1 MDMEINKI
9 EEIIK
14 NLTQIFFDAGN
25 LSIELRKKGLTKHIK
40 NDKTPVTN
48 GDIEVNNIILSNLRK
63 ISPTIPIVSEETSE
77 NKNLDLNTFWLV
89 DPIDGTYDYIH
100 NRDEFTLNAGL
111 IINKVA
117 VAGIIYAPAKNRM
130 FYTYG
135 NNISYELKDN
145 KEKVLNNKNIDKNN
159 IKAVSYSDNLKPEI
173 IEIHKKLN
181 VKEYIKM
188 KSSLK
193 FCVVAAGEFHVYV
206 AEPRANEWDIAAGHA
221 ILKNSGGTITDF
233 DGNEILYGKNEFKN
247 PSIILKS
254 TADL

>member
-1 MDMEINKI
+1 MEINKI

-14 NLTQIFFDAGN
+14 NLTQVFFDAGD
-25 LSIELRKKGLTKHIK
+25 LSIELRNKGLKKHIK
-40 NDKTPVTN
+40 EDKTPVTN
-48 GDIEVNNIILSNLRK
+48 GDIEVNNIILKSLRK
-63 ISPTIPIVSEETSE
+63 ISPTIPIISEETSE
-77 NKNLDLNTFWLV
+77 NKNLDLNTFWLI
-89 DPIDGTYDYIH
+89 DPIDGTYDYIN

-135 NNISYELKDN
+135 DNVSYELKDN
-145 KEKVLNNKNIDKNN
+145 NEKILNNKNIDKNN
-159 IKAVSYSDNLKPEI
+159 IKAVSYSDNLKTEI
-173 IEIHKKLN
+173 IEIHKKLK

-193 FCVVAAGEFHVYV
+193 FCVIAAGEFHVYA

-233 DGNEILYGKNEFKN
+233 DGNEILYGKSGLKN

>member
-1 MDMEINKI
+1 MEIKKI

-14 NLTQIFFDAGN
+14 SLTQVFIEAGN
-25 LSIELRKKGLTKHIK
+25 LSIELRNKGLTKHIK
-40 NDKTPVTN
+40 KDKTPVTN
-48 GDIEVNNIILSNLRK
+48 ADIEVNNIILNNLKK
-63 ISPTIPIVSEETSE
+63 ISPSIPIVSEETSE

-130 FYTYG
+130 FYSYG

-145 KEKVLNNKNIDKNN
+145 KEEVLNNKNIDKNN
-159 IKAVSYSDNLKPEI
+159 IKAVSYSNNLKPEI
-173 IEIHKKLN
+173 IEIHKKLR

-193 FCVVAAGEFHVYV
+193 FCVIAAGEFHVYA

-221 ILKNSGGTITDF
+221 ILKNSGGVVTDF
-233 DGNEILYGKNEFKN
+233 NEKEILYGKSGFKN
-247 PSIILKS
+247 PSIILKT

>member
-1 MDMEINKI
+1 MEIKKI

-14 NLTQIFFDAGN
+14 SLTQVFIEAGN
-25 LSIELRKKGLTKHIK
+25 LSIELRNKGLTKHIK
-40 NDKTPVTN
+40 KDKTPVTN
-48 GDIEVNNIILSNLRK
+48 ADIEVNNIILNNLKK
-63 ISPTIPIVSEETSE
+63 ISPSIPIVSEETSE

-130 FYTYG
+130 FYSYG

-145 KEKVLNNKNIDKNN
+145 KEEVLNNKNIDKNN
-159 IKAVSYSDNLKPEI
+159 IKAVSYSNNLKPEI
-173 IEIHKKLN
+173 IEIHKKLR

-193 FCVVAAGEFHVYV
+193 FCVIAAGEFHVYA
-206 AEPRANEWDIAAGHA
+206 AEPRANEWDIAAGHV
-221 ILKNSGGTITDF
+221 ILKNSGGVVTDF
-233 DGNEILYGKNEFKN
+233 NEKEILYGKSGFKN